1 MRWREGESEGR
12 GRRGESATEGIIVNA
27 EAGEGKT
34 GGCWEVEWSTVI
46 MLQGLLI
53 EVYTV

>member
-1 MRWREGESEGR
+1 MEGESEGR

-27 EAGEGKT
+27 VAGEDKT
-34 GGCWEVEWSTVI
+34 GGFWEVEWSSVI